1 MGREG
6 NGSFESQFNE
16 ARRRE
21 RRCQDRYVVLY
32 FSVSTKPI
40 SDCKDASS
48 RTVMRAD
55 ATHRLL
61 LNSPL
66 FKEFFIE
73 VSNEKY
79 VRFTIIEGSEPISYM
94 ARVSIELL
102 HSFEASGRRANFD
115 FWKLF

>member
-1 MGREG
+1 
-6 NGSFESQFNE
+6 
-16 ARRRE
+16 
-21 RRCQDRYVVLY
+21 
-32 FSVSTKPI
+32 
-40 SDCKDASS
+40 
-48 RTVMRAD
+48 MRAD

-94 ARVSIELL
+94 ARVRL
-102 HSFEASGRRANFD
+102 
-115 FWKLF
+115 KLFSPLSLGGRVDADLEFRTFLVG

>member
-1 MGREG
+1 
-6 NGSFESQFNE
+6 
-16 ARRRE
+16 
-21 RRCQDRYVVLY
+21 
-32 FSVSTKPI
+32 
-40 SDCKDASS
+40 
-48 RTVMRAD
+48 MRAD

-94 ARVSIELL
+94 ARVR
-102 HSFEASGRRANFD
+102 SFLFLVTRRRGETSLRRGIDLTLRIGPLRQLGNPAAAEALVAAIRERTSA
-115 FWKLF
+115 L

>member
-1 MGREG
+1 
-6 NGSFESQFNE
+6 
-16 ARRRE
+16 
-21 RRCQDRYVVLY
+21 
-32 FSVSTKPI
+32 
-40 SDCKDASS
+40 
-48 RTVMRAD
+48 MRAD

-94 ARVSIELL
+94 ARVRLKLFSPLSLSEVESMLISSFELL
-102 HSFEASGRRANFD
+102 
-115 FWKLF
+115 

>member
-1 MGREG
+1 MT
-6 NGSFESQFNE
+6 
-16 ARRRE
+16 
-21 RRCQDRYVVLY
+21 DH
-32 FSVSTKPI
+32 VS
-40 SDCKDASS
+40 SCGGFL
-48 RTVMRAD
+48 TVMRAD

-94 ARVSIELL
+94 ARVRSPTLSLSLWIGL
-102 HSFEASGRRANFD
+102 R
-115 FWKLF
+115 KLS